1 MNKLYKQTT
10 FLLIFL
16 FALVTNVYSQEVQMA
31 DNFRG
36 EGKIYVVVAVVLTI
50 LIGIFIYLFRLE
62 KKIKKYEDEER

>member
-1 MNKLYKQTT
+1 
-10 FLLIFL
+10 
-16 FALVTNVYSQEVQMA
+16 MA